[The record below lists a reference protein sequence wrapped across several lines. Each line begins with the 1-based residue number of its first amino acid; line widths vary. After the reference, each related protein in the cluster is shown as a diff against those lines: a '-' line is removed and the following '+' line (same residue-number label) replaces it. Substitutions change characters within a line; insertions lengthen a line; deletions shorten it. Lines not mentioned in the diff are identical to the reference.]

1 MGDEIWIW
9 PYPGR
14 SLRQDQLDTCVDLAR
29 RHNVSLR
36 YKRYQVFQVL
46 LKTSYLQEGEF
57 YANGSTMASVV
68 G

>member
-1 MGDEIWIW
+1 
-9 PYPGR
+9 
-14 SLRQDQLDTCVDLAR
+14 LRQDQLDTCVDLAR